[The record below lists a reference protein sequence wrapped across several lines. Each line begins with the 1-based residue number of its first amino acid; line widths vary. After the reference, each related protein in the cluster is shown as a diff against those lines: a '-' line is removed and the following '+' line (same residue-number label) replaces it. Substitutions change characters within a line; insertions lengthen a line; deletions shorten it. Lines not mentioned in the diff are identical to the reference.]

1 MHKYHRAK
9 LTPVG
14 VHECYLVKLLSNIE
28 YHVTIVFLSL
38 ETNKRRKNDLLA
50 FDFKQMQGSSTF
62 ISNKCSVK
70 DKAMSQLNSQLYQNM
85 NSK

>member
-38 ETNKRRKNDLLA
+38 ETNKRRIIFEDLYFLILM
-50 FDFKQMQGSSTF
+50 K
-62 ISNKCSVK
+62 
-70 DKAMSQLNSQLYQNM
+70 
-85 NSK
+85 

>member
-50 FDFKQMQGSSTF
+50 FDFKQM
-62 ISNKCSVK
+62 
-70 DKAMSQLNSQLYQNM
+70 
-85 NSK
+85 